1 MLERGEL
8 SQITAN
14 AELADRLLATA
25 RQHLASA
32 RLLADTDPYLAYVAV
47 YDAIRKALSALLQ
60 MQGLRA
66 TTSGGHLAVMH
77 AVQAQFGASMG
88 AILRPVDRIRVTR
101 RSEEELAG
109 ERTMGQ
115 EELALQFLPRLD
127 PLARA
132 LKLTFQGARE
142 EITADLQIQAT

>member
-47 YDAIRKALSALLQ
+47 YDAIREALSALLQ
-60 MQGLRA
+60 IQGLRA

-88 AILRPVDRIRVTR
+88 AVLRPVDRIRVTPCK
-101 RSEEELAG
+101 
-109 ERTMGQ
+109 Q
-115 EELALQFLPRLD
+115 ALTW
-127 PLARA
+127 LARPA
-132 LKLTFQGARE
+132 GFEPATRCLEATFEPSRDVA
-142 EITADLQIQAT
+142 

>member
-60 MQGLRA
+60 IQGAPRDDIGRA
-66 TTSGGHLAVMH
+66 SGGHARRASAVRRVDGRH
-77 AVQAQFGASMG
+77 PAPG
-88 AILRPVDRIRVTR
+88 RPDPDDPP
-101 RSEEELAG
+101 RS
-109 ERTMGQ
+109 
-115 EELALQFLPRLD
+115 
-127 PLARA
+127 
-132 LKLTFQGARE
+132 
-142 EITADLQIQAT
+142 

>member
-32 RLLADTDPYLAYVAV
+32 RLLADTDPYLAYVAA

-60 MQGLRA
+60 IQGPPRHDIGRA
-66 TTSGGHLAVMH
+66 PGGHA
-77 AVQAQFGASMG
+77 
-88 AILRPVDRIRVTR
+88 P
-101 RSEEELAG
+101 RSQCG
-109 ERTMGQ
+109 S
-115 EELALQFLPRLD
+115 D
-127 PLARA
+127 LARPA
-132 LKLTFQGARE
+132 GFE
-142 EITADLQIQAT
+142 PATRCLEGSCSVRLSYGRPQTIVPGKSHTSAT

>member
-60 MQGLRA
+60 MQGLRDDIRRA
-66 TTSGGHLAVMH
+66 PGGHARRAGAVRRVDGRHLAP
-77 AVQAQFGASMG
+77 G
-88 AILRPVDRIRVTR
+88 RP
-101 RSEEELAG
+101 
-109 ERTMGQ
+109 
-115 EELALQFLPRLD
+115 D
-127 PLARA
+127 PC
-132 LKLTFQGARE
+132 
-142 EITADLQIQAT
+142 DPP